1 MLLFLREAD
10 EEGMHTEDQFEGGSL
25 LSHSVFFVGFWLMEG
40 EEVME
45 RRRGKKK
52 ETKTEAKRKKY
63 VLITKNDIFLSDII
77 EYFG

>member
-1 MLLFLREAD
+1 MNCFFFLREAD

-45 RRRGKKK
+45 RREKK
-52 ETKTEAKRKKY
+52 ETKTEAKRKKL
-63 VLITKNDIFLSDII
+63 LITKKFK
-77 EYFG
+77 F

>member
-52 ETKTEAKRKKY
+52 KPKQKPKER
-63 VLITKNDIFLSDII
+63 NMC
-77 EYFG
+77 